1 MQPAENNSAG
11 SGEGKSLW
19 ANVDNGDY
27 VGRKIVP
34 FPGLVLRDEAG
45 EEAAPAADA
54 APATDDTAQYDSCIQ
69 TLVFAPVE
77 RAIQTL
83 AWSGQRIQTFVQICM
98 SGAGWVV
105 VAGGRIVGFA
115 HEFGRRIWGRLA
127 RNAEI
132 EYVHP
137 KPITK
142 RPARVED
149 SESYEVEAAVTEPAI
164 ATGAAGA
171 AQPARDD
178 GHIHGISGLFLIM
191 ERAKKAAPRVA
202 RAFPVVTMA
211 TFAIVSVIVAAGI
224 ILGISAAF
232 PQTPA
237 IFQVLISLLPSALLA
252 AGVAHLSGN
261 FVIYHLSGLNRTER
275 RSLALHLP
283 WNRTPVDWP
292 VYYRR
297 WVYCGDWLVN
307 DLSGDLLPYVRAF
320 VTGGMP
326 ASIEEELRIWSC
338 FMQDSRR
345 HLDFEIGHSVRELA
359 CVENLP
365 GWTREITPG
374 MNLPELEKALGRV
387 GHEWAVSLLRRAAT
401 RKRVFS
407 RVDFA
412 GDLSEALFEFH
423 YSKFEDGREGLMVI
437 IRPHLCEPVRI
448 EESFSDVA

>member
-1 MQPAENNSAG
+1 MQPAEKNSAG
-11 SGEGKSLW
+11 SGEDGKFW
-19 ANVDNGDY
+19 ANGNNGNV

-45 EEAAPAADA
+45 GEAAPGADH
-54 APATDDTAQYDSCIQ
+54 APATEDTEQYDSCIQ

-77 RAIQTL
+77 RVIQTL
-83 AWSGQRIQTFVQICM
+83 AWSGQKLQTFVQICTV
-98 SGAGWVV
+98 GAGLVV
-105 VAGGRIVGFA
+105 GTGGRIAGFA
-115 HEFGRRIWGRLA
+115 QGCWRRIWGRLA

-149 SESYEVEAAVTEPAI
+149 SESYEVEAVDATPAS
-164 ATGAAGA
+164 APSGTGQG
-171 AQPARDD
+171 ARDD

-202 RAFPVVTMA
+202 RVFPLATMA
-211 TFAIVSVIVAAGI
+211 TFTLVSVIVAAGI

-237 IFQVLISLLPSALLA
+237 IFQVLISLLPSALIA